1 MSIVNIFRPSHSIVS
16 HFTWR
21 IILATIISL
30 ILILG
35 VILSIVYLVGA
46 FVLGGLYDTSINVT
60 NEKINNIF
68 CNVEIAVKNNVPEAK
83 QDIKDNSLHYFAVEN
98 LIRLNDNIIGTAI
111 AYNPDCEP
119 KRGELYAPYAYRDS
133 TGIHFKQLNSSSYNY
148 PEKEWY
154 KKPVK
159 FKKDFWSEP
168 YIDKGGGDIPM
179 ITYSLPLFNNE
190 GEVFAIHTADMSLD
204 WIEEVRAKTDSVFN
218 TSHYMTLEDNS
229 IGHAYSFIVTR
240 QGSFV
245 AHPDKSLTFQSTLK
259 DYFKDIAPKDKRNL
273 AENILT
279 IEDEDGEFGLF
290 RGANDKIFIVFYT
303 PLERTNWVMA
313 VILPITDILG
323 PLNSFFTFFGILILI
338 GLAIIAL
345 VCYSTVKS
353 VTKPIRMF
361 ADSADE
367 IAKGNFLTELPE
379 VKSKDE
385 MFRLRNSFESMKQSL
400 VKQIEET
407 KAVNEEKGRMEG
419 ELQTARAIQMSMLPK
434 QFPPFPE
441 RNDLDVFAQLTPA
454 KEVGGDLYDFYIRD
468 EKLFFCIGDVS
479 GKGVPAALVM
489 AVTRGLFRSFSARE
503 SNPAKIIANINDAI
517 TQRNETEMFVTFF
530 LGILDLPSGRLH
542 YCNAAHCPPIL
553 FGKEM
558 GLLPIIPNVPLGII
572 PKFKFQSQET
582 KLTTNTI
589 IFAYT
594 DGLTEATDSAPALY
608 GEERMLQVAE
618 QLHKQ
623 SFITPKEVLHEIE
636 NSVKEFVGSAEQSDD
651 LTMLCI
657 QYLRLQRD
665 IKLKRSLTLP
675 NDIETIPQLNI
686 FIDQAAEDAPLP
698 PDLSMSLNLAIE
710 EAVVNVMSYAYPRG
724 THGDVIIDLSVTDQ
738 QLTIAIIDQGM
749 PFDPTSQV
757 EADTSLSVEDRPI
770 GGLGIYLVRQLMDS
784 INYERIDGKNVL
796 TLIKKLT

>member
-1 MSIVNIFRPSHSIVS
+1 
-16 HFTWR
+16 
-21 IILATIISL
+21 
-30 ILILG
+30 
-35 VILSIVYLVGA
+35 
-46 FVLGGLYDTSINVT
+46 
-60 NEKINNIF
+60 
-68 CNVEIAVKNNVPEAK
+68 
-83 QDIKDNSLHYFAVEN
+83 
-98 LIRLNDNIIGTAI
+98 
-111 AYNPDCEP
+111 
-119 KRGELYAPYAYRDS
+119 
-133 TGIHFKQLNSSSYNY
+133 
-148 PEKEWY
+148 
-154 KKPVK
+154 
-159 FKKDFWSEP
+159 
-168 YIDKGGGDIPM
+168 
-179 ITYSLPLFNNE
+179 
-190 GEVFAIHTADMSLD
+190 
-204 WIEEVRAKTDSVFN
+204 
-218 TSHYMTLEDNS
+218 
-229 IGHAYSFIVTR
+229 
-240 QGSFV
+240 
-245 AHPDKSLTFQSTLK
+245 
-259 DYFKDIAPKDKRNL
+259 
-273 AENILT
+273 
-279 IEDEDGEFGLF
+279 
-290 RGANDKIFIVFYT
+290 
-303 PLERTNWVMA
+303 MA

-530 LGILDLPSGRLH
+530 LGVLDLPSGRLH

-594 DGLTEATDSAPALY
+594 DGLTEA
-608 GEERMLQVAE
+608 
-618 QLHKQ
+618 
-623 SFITPKEVLHEIE
+623 VLH
-636 NSVKEFVGSAEQSDD
+636 NAQRGSSRNREF
-651 LTMLCI
+651 C
-657 QYLRLQRD
+657 
-665 IKLKRSLTLP
+665 K
-675 NDIETIPQLNI
+675 
-686 FIDQAAEDAPLP
+686 
-698 PDLSMSLNLAIE
+698 
-710 EAVVNVMSYAYPRG
+710 
-724 THGDVIIDLSVTDQ
+724 
-738 QLTIAIIDQGM
+738 
-749 PFDPTSQV
+749 
-757 EADTSLSVEDRPI
+757 
-770 GGLGIYLVRQLMDS
+770 GICR
-784 INYERIDGKNVL
+784 
-796 TLIKKLT
+796 

>member
-35 VILSIVYLVGA
+35 VILGIVYLVGA
-46 FVLGGLYDTSINVT
+46 FVFGGLYDTSINVT

-83 QDIKDNSLHYFAVEN
+83 QNIKDSSLHYFAVEN
-98 LIRLNDNIIGTAI
+98 LLRLNDNIIGTAI

-119 KRGELYAPYAYRDS
+119 KKGELYAPYAYRDN

-168 YIDKGGGDIPM
+168 YIDAGGGDIPM
-179 ITYSLPLFNNE
+179 ITYSLPLFNSE

-259 DYFKDIAPKDKRNL
+259 DYFKDIAPNAKRDIAKD
-273 AENILT
+273 ILS
-279 IEDEDGEFGLF
+279 IDNKDGEFGLF
-290 RGANDKIFIVFYT
+290 KGTDNKIFIVFYT

-530 LGILDLPSGRLH
+530 LGVLDLPSGRLH

-558 GLLPIIPNVPLGII
+558 GLLP
-572 PKFKFQSQET
+572 
-582 KLTTNTI
+582 TI

-623 SFITPKEVLHEIE
+623 SSITPKEVLHEIE

-651 LTMLCI
+651 LTMLSI
-657 QYLRLQRD
+657 QYLCLQRD

-675 NDIETIPQLNI
+675 NNIETIPELSD
-686 FIDQAAEDAPLP
+686 FIEQAAEEASLP
-698 PDLSMSLNLAIE
+698 PDISMSLNLAIE
-710 EAVVNVMSYAYPRG
+710 EAVANVMSYAYPHS
-724 THGDVIIDLSVTDQ
+724 THGDVIIDLFVTDQ
-738 QLTIAIIDQGM
+738 QLTIAIIDQGI

>member
-1 MSIVNIFRPSHSIVS
+1 
-16 HFTWR
+16 
-21 IILATIISL
+21 
-30 ILILG
+30 
-35 VILSIVYLVGA
+35 
-46 FVLGGLYDTSINVT
+46 
-60 NEKINNIF
+60 
-68 CNVEIAVKNNVPEAK
+68 
-83 QDIKDNSLHYFAVEN
+83 
-98 LIRLNDNIIGTAI
+98 
-111 AYNPDCEP
+111 
-119 KRGELYAPYAYRDS
+119 
-133 TGIHFKQLNSSSYNY
+133 
-148 PEKEWY
+148 
-154 KKPVK
+154 
-159 FKKDFWSEP
+159 
-168 YIDKGGGDIPM
+168 
-179 ITYSLPLFNNE
+179 
-190 GEVFAIHTADMSLD
+190 
-204 WIEEVRAKTDSVFN
+204 
-218 TSHYMTLEDNS
+218 
-229 IGHAYSFIVTR
+229 
-240 QGSFV
+240 
-245 AHPDKSLTFQSTLK
+245 
-259 DYFKDIAPKDKRNL
+259 
-273 AENILT
+273 
-279 IEDEDGEFGLF
+279 
-290 RGANDKIFIVFYT
+290 
-303 PLERTNWVMA
+303 
-313 VILPITDILG
+313 
-323 PLNSFFTFFGILILI
+323 
-338 GLAIIAL
+338 
-345 VCYSTVKS
+345 
-353 VTKPIRMF
+353 
-361 ADSADE
+361 
-367 IAKGNFLTELPE
+367 
-379 VKSKDE
+379 
-385 MFRLRNSFESMKQSL
+385 
-400 VKQIEET
+400 
-407 KAVNEEKGRMEG
+407 MEG

-530 LGILDLPSGRLH
+530 LGVLDLPSGRLH

-608 GEERMLQVAE
+608 GEERMLQVAD
-618 QLHKQ
+618 QLHNQ
-623 SFITPKEVLHEIE
+623 SSVTPKEILHEME

-665 IKLKRSLTLP
+665 IKLKRSLILP
-675 NDIETIPQLNI
+675 NDIETIPQLNV

>member
-1 MSIVNIFRPSHSIVS
+1 
-16 HFTWR
+16 
-21 IILATIISL
+21 
-30 ILILG
+30 
-35 VILSIVYLVGA
+35 
-46 FVLGGLYDTSINVT
+46 
-60 NEKINNIF
+60 
-68 CNVEIAVKNNVPEAK
+68 
-83 QDIKDNSLHYFAVEN
+83 
-98 LIRLNDNIIGTAI
+98 
-111 AYNPDCEP
+111 
-119 KRGELYAPYAYRDS
+119 
-133 TGIHFKQLNSSSYNY
+133 
-148 PEKEWY
+148 
-154 KKPVK
+154 
-159 FKKDFWSEP
+159 
-168 YIDKGGGDIPM
+168 
-179 ITYSLPLFNNE
+179 
-190 GEVFAIHTADMSLD
+190 
-204 WIEEVRAKTDSVFN
+204 
-218 TSHYMTLEDNS
+218 MTLEDNS

-530 LGILDLPSGRLH
+530 LGVLDLPSGRLH

-572 PKFKFQSQET
+572 PKFKFQSQEK

-608 GEERMLQVAE
+608 GEERMLQVAD
-618 QLHKQ
+618 QLHNQ
-623 SFITPKEVLHEIE
+623 SSMTPKEILHEME

-665 IKLKRSLTLP
+665 IKLKRSLILP
-675 NDIETIPQLNI
+675 NDIETIPQLNV

>member
-1 MSIVNIFRPSHSIVS
+1 
-16 HFTWR
+16 
-21 IILATIISL
+21 
-30 ILILG
+30 
-35 VILSIVYLVGA
+35 
-46 FVLGGLYDTSINVT
+46 
-60 NEKINNIF
+60 
-68 CNVEIAVKNNVPEAK
+68 
-83 QDIKDNSLHYFAVEN
+83 
-98 LIRLNDNIIGTAI
+98 
-111 AYNPDCEP
+111 
-119 KRGELYAPYAYRDS
+119 
-133 TGIHFKQLNSSSYNY
+133 
-148 PEKEWY
+148 
-154 KKPVK
+154 
-159 FKKDFWSEP
+159 
-168 YIDKGGGDIPM
+168 
-179 ITYSLPLFNNE
+179 
-190 GEVFAIHTADMSLD
+190 
-204 WIEEVRAKTDSVFN
+204 
-218 TSHYMTLEDNS
+218 
-229 IGHAYSFIVTR
+229 
-240 QGSFV
+240 
-245 AHPDKSLTFQSTLK
+245 
-259 DYFKDIAPKDKRNL
+259 
-273 AENILT
+273 
-279 IEDEDGEFGLF
+279 
-290 RGANDKIFIVFYT
+290 
-303 PLERTNWVMA
+303 MA

-385 MFRLRNSFESMKQSL
+385 MFRLRNSFELMKQSL

-407 KAVNEEKGRMEG
+407 KTVNEEKGRMEG

-530 LGILDLPSGRLH
+530 LGVLDLPSGRLH

-623 SFITPKEVLHEIE
+623 SFITPKEVLHETE

-651 LTMLCI
+651 LTMLSI
-657 QYLRLQRD
+657 QYLCLQRD

-675 NDIETIPQLNI
+675 NDIETIPQLNV

-724 THGDVIIDLSVTDQ
+724 THGDVIIDLFVTDQ
-738 QLTIAIIDQGM
+738 QLTIAIIDQGI

-784 INYERIDGKNVL
+784 INYERIGGKNVL

>member
-1 MSIVNIFRPSHSIVS
+1 
-16 HFTWR
+16 
-21 IILATIISL
+21 
-30 ILILG
+30 
-35 VILSIVYLVGA
+35 
-46 FVLGGLYDTSINVT
+46 
-60 NEKINNIF
+60 
-68 CNVEIAVKNNVPEAK
+68 
-83 QDIKDNSLHYFAVEN
+83 
-98 LIRLNDNIIGTAI
+98 
-111 AYNPDCEP
+111 
-119 KRGELYAPYAYRDS
+119 
-133 TGIHFKQLNSSSYNY
+133 
-148 PEKEWY
+148 
-154 KKPVK
+154 
-159 FKKDFWSEP
+159 
-168 YIDKGGGDIPM
+168 
-179 ITYSLPLFNNE
+179 
-190 GEVFAIHTADMSLD
+190 
-204 WIEEVRAKTDSVFN
+204 
-218 TSHYMTLEDNS
+218 MTLEDNS

-259 DYFKDIAPKDKRNL
+259 DYFKDIAPNAKRDIAKD
-273 AENILT
+273 ILS
-279 IEDEDGEFGLF
+279 IDNKDGEFGLF
-290 RGANDKIFIVFYT
+290 KGTDNKIFIVFYT

-530 LGILDLPSGRLH
+530 LGVLDLPSGRLH

-651 LTMLCI
+651 LTMLSI
-657 QYLRLQRD
+657 QYLCLQRD

-675 NDIETIPQLNI
+675 NDIETIPQLNV

-710 EAVVNVMSYAYPRG
+710 EAVVNVMSPRPL
-724 THGDVIIDLSVTDQ
+724 HE
-738 QLTIAIIDQGM
+738 
-749 PFDPTSQV
+749 P
-757 EADTSLSVEDRPI
+757 
-770 GGLGIYLVRQLMDS
+770 
-784 INYERIDGKNVL
+784 
-796 TLIKKLT
+796 

>member
-1 MSIVNIFRPSHSIVS
+1 
-16 HFTWR
+16 
-21 IILATIISL
+21 
-30 ILILG
+30 
-35 VILSIVYLVGA
+35 
-46 FVLGGLYDTSINVT
+46 
-60 NEKINNIF
+60 
-68 CNVEIAVKNNVPEAK
+68 
-83 QDIKDNSLHYFAVEN
+83 
-98 LIRLNDNIIGTAI
+98 
-111 AYNPDCEP
+111 
-119 KRGELYAPYAYRDS
+119 
-133 TGIHFKQLNSSSYNY
+133 
-148 PEKEWY
+148 
-154 KKPVK
+154 
-159 FKKDFWSEP
+159 
-168 YIDKGGGDIPM
+168 M

-503 SNPAKIIANINDAI
+503 SNPDKIIANINDAI

-657 QYLRLQRD
+657 QYLRLERD

-675 NDIETIPQLNI
+675 NDIKTIPQLNV

>member
-1 MSIVNIFRPSHSIVS
+1 M
-16 HFTWR
+16 
-21 IILATIISL
+21 
-30 ILILG
+30 
-35 VILSIVYLVGA
+35 
-46 FVLGGLYDTSINVT
+46 
-60 NEKINNIF
+60 
-68 CNVEIAVKNNVPEAK
+68 
-83 QDIKDNSLHYFAVEN
+83 
-98 LIRLNDNIIGTAI
+98 
-111 AYNPDCEP
+111 
-119 KRGELYAPYAYRDS
+119 
-133 TGIHFKQLNSSSYNY
+133 
-148 PEKEWY
+148 
-154 KKPVK
+154 
-159 FKKDFWSEP
+159 
-168 YIDKGGGDIPM
+168 
-179 ITYSLPLFNNE
+179 
-190 GEVFAIHTADMSLD
+190 
-204 WIEEVRAKTDSVFN
+204 
-218 TSHYMTLEDNS
+218 EDNS

-259 DYFKDIAPKDKRNL
+259 DYFKDIAPNAKRDIAKD
-273 AENILT
+273 ILS
-279 IEDEDGEFGLF
+279 IDNKDGEFGLF
-290 RGANDKIFIVFYT
+290 KGTDNKIFIVFYT

-454 KEVGGDLYDFYIRD
+454 KEVGGDPYDFYIRD

-530 LGILDLPSGRLH
+530 LGVLDLPSGRLH

-623 SFITPKEVLHEIE
+623 SSITPKEVLHEIE

-651 LTMLCI
+651 LTMLSI
-657 QYLRLQRD
+657 QYLCLQRD

-675 NDIETIPQLNI
+675 NDIETIPQLNV

-724 THGDVIIDLSVTDQ
+724 THGDVIIDLFVTDQ
-738 QLTIAIIDQGM
+738 QLTIAIIDQGI

>member
-1 MSIVNIFRPSHSIVS
+1 
-16 HFTWR
+16 
-21 IILATIISL
+21 
-30 ILILG
+30 
-35 VILSIVYLVGA
+35 
-46 FVLGGLYDTSINVT
+46 
-60 NEKINNIF
+60 
-68 CNVEIAVKNNVPEAK
+68 
-83 QDIKDNSLHYFAVEN
+83 
-98 LIRLNDNIIGTAI
+98 
-111 AYNPDCEP
+111 
-119 KRGELYAPYAYRDS
+119 
-133 TGIHFKQLNSSSYNY
+133 
-148 PEKEWY
+148 
-154 KKPVK
+154 
-159 FKKDFWSEP
+159 
-168 YIDKGGGDIPM
+168 
-179 ITYSLPLFNNE
+179 
-190 GEVFAIHTADMSLD
+190 
-204 WIEEVRAKTDSVFN
+204 
-218 TSHYMTLEDNS
+218 MTLEDNS

-530 LGILDLPSGRLH
+530 LGVLDLPSGRLH

-582 KLTTNTI
+582 KLTTNTN

-651 LTMLCI
+651 LTMLSI
-657 QYLRLQRD
+657 QYLCLQRD

-675 NDIETIPQLNI
+675 NDIETIPQLNV

-724 THGDVIIDLSVTDQ
+724 THGDVIIDLFVTDQ
-738 QLTIAIIDQGM
+738 QLTIAIIDQGI